1 MGKVMPL
8 GTNKY
13 PTLLLCKLR
22 SHYLETTGKQTGLV
36 TQLNDEV
43 TKGY

>member
-1 MGKVMPL
+1 MHL

-13 PTLLLCKLR
+13 PTLLLYKMK
-22 SHYLETTGKQTGLV
+22 SYYLETTGKQPGLV
-36 TQLNDEV
+36 IQLNDEM

>member
-1 MGKVMPL
+1 MHL

-13 PTLLLCKLR
+13 PTLLLCKLT
-22 SHYLETTGKQTGLV
+22 SHYLETIGKQTGLV
-36 TQLNDEV
+36 IQLNDEV